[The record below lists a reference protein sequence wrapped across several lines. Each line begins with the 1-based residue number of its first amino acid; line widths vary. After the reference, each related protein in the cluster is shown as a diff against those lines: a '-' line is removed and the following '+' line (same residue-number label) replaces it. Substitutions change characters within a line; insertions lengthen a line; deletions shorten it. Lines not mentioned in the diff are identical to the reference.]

1 MCNSFINDNEEIKI
15 NNKADEVIEKL
26 FESLLSR
33 YQNNVETSMRGS
45 DFIFDCVYLLFMNV
59 IKQIQTVVD
68 RI

>member
-26 FESLLSR
+26 FESLISR

-59 IKQIQTVVD
+59 IKQIQIVVD

>member
-33 YQNNVETSMRGS
+33 CQNNVETSMRGS

-59 IKQIQTVVD
+59 IKQIQIVVD

>member
-59 IKQIQTVVD
+59 IKQIQIVVD